1 MCGSGG
7 GEDEEVDD
15 WRRMEQTG
23 TVKCVELVEEVK
35 VTDKMNMTEDGAGR
49 GGECGEQGGLG
60 TPSPQ
65 VCVRNLPLSR

>member
-1 MCGSGG
+1 MCGGGG

-35 VTDKMNMTEDGAGR
+35 VTK
-49 GGECGEQGGLG
+49 
-60 TPSPQ
+60 
-65 VCVRNLPLSR
+65 

>member
-1 MCGSGG
+1 MCGVGG
-7 GEDEEVDD
+7 GSE
-15 WRRMEQTG
+15 G
-23 TVKCVELVEEVK
+23 
-35 VTDKMNMTEDGAGR
+35 DKMNMTEDGAGR